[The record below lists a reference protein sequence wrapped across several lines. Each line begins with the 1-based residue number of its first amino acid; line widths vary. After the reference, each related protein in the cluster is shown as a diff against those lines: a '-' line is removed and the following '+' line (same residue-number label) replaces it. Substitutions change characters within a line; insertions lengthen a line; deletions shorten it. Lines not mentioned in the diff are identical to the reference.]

1 MITAFYHSDS
11 SPPKLAVPVFSSRVP
26 AGFPSPAD
34 DYLEAVLDLN
44 ALLITDPPATFMV
57 RVAGDS
63 MVGAGI
69 GSGDILVVDRSL
81 TPVHGDV
88 VLAIVDGDFTV
99 KRLHKRGSRVALIP
113 ENPAYAAIEL
123 HDGQELQ
130 IWGVVT
136 GCVKQFR
143 QGNR

>member
-1 MITAFYHSDS
+1 MISAFYRTDA
-11 SPPKLAVPVFSSRVP
+11 SPPKLAIPVFSSRVP

-34 DYLEAVLDLN
+34 DYLEGALDLN
-44 ALLITDPPATFMV
+44 SLLIADPPATFMV

-69 GSGDILVVDRSL
+69 ANGDILVVDRSL
-81 TPVHGDV
+81 TPAHGDI

-99 KRLHKRGSRVALIP
+99 KRLHKRGTRVALIP
-113 ENPAYAAIEL
+113 ENAAYRAIEL

-130 IWGVVT
+130 VWGVVT
-136 GCVKQFR
+136 GCVKQFKHVSR
-143 QGNR
+143 

>member
-1 MITAFYHSDS
+1 MITVFFCPDA
-11 SPPKLAVPVFSSRVP
+11 SPPRLAIPVFTSRVP

-34 DYLEAVLDLN
+34 DYLETVLDLN
-44 ALLITDPPATFMV
+44 ALLIADPPATFMV

-69 GSGDILVVDRSL
+69 ASGDILVVDRGL
-81 TPVHGDV
+81 TPAHGDI

-99 KRLHKRGSRVALIP
+99 KRLHKRGTRIALIP
-113 ENPAYAAIEL
+113 ENKAYNSIEL

-130 IWGVVT
+130 VWGVVT
-136 GCVKQFR
+136 GCVKQFK
-143 QGNR
+143 QANR